1 MWWAASYI
9 MTNDEQSNR
18 GMPGYI
24 EGVEPLS
31 GSALAGLAALIL
43 VFLIGFIACAVT
55 GIAFIIS
62 RVRGR

>member
-1 MWWAASYI
+1 MSCWA
-9 MTNDEQSNR
+9 
-18 GMPGYI
+18 
-24 EGVEPLS
+24 

-55 GIAFIIS
+55 GIGFIIS